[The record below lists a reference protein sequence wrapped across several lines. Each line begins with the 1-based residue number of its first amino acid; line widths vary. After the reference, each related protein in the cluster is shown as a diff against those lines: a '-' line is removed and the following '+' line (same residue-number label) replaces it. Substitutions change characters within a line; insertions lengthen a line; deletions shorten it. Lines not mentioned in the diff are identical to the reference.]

1 MLRKELAPI
10 VVFAYNRPVHLQRT
24 LDALAACRLAS
35 QSQVYAFADGP
46 RKPEAAAAVAQVRA
60 VLEQEARSGRFAGF
74 VVQCAEANRG
84 LANSIIGGVGQVIA
98 THGRVIVLE
107 DDLLVTPDFLEF
119 MNDCL
124 TYYQDDTTVGA
135 VTGFCPLQVLPK
147 GIKGDVFLAER
158 NSSQG
163 WGTWQR
169 VWADVD
175 WSAADA
181 SRMGGS
187 WRLRRAFNRTGNDR
201 YDRLRRQL
209 AGKIDSWSIRF
220 GLSLFLRGLGTVY
233 PATNRIA
240 NIGYDGTGVH
250 SGTGTPKNE
259 VIAEAPYVLQTLQL
273 NPRIQRAFH
282 RTYSGSSRGRWLR
295 ELLAVS
301 PRLAGWLGR

>member
-1 MLRKELAPI
+1 MSARELAPI

-98 THGRVIVLE
+98 AHGRVIVLE
-107 DDLLVTPDFLEF
+107 DDLLVAPDFLEF

-124 TYYQDDTTVGA
+124 EFYAEDEAVGA
-135 VTGFCPLQVLPK
+135 ISGFSPLGALPN
-147 GIKGDVFLAER
+147 GVSGDVYLAQR
-158 NSSQG
+158 NCSHG
-163 WGTWQR
+163 WATWR
-169 VWADVD
+169 HVWDGVD
-175 WSAADA
+175 WRALGVDRLNESMAVR
-181 SRMGGS
+181 RM
-187 WRLRRAFNRTGNDR
+187 FNREGNDR
-201 YDRLRRQL
+201 YDRLRRQM
-209 AGKIDSWSIRF
+209 AGKIDSWSVRF
-220 GLSLFLRGLGTVY
+220 GLSLFLRGLGTIY
-233 PATNRIA
+233 PAANRVR
-240 NIGYDGTGVH
+240 NIGFDG
-250 SGTGTPKNE
+250 SGIHCGAGKGLNE
-259 VIAEAPYVLQTLQL
+259 RFNESSYKLKRVSIDS
-273 NPRIQRAFH
+273 RIQRAFH